1 MIEIR
6 NDRALIDGR
15 PCRFVPAEHIGGRI
29 EPTLIVLHDTASRLA
44 TDGVV
49 SYLKK
54 NPPKVSVHYVVGI
67 DGAIV
72 QMADCDV
79 KCNHAG
85 ESSWRGRKYCNGFAI
100 GIEIISPGKLVGRGN
115 EAVSW
120 FGQKFPLGTLTYHDG
135 PQHGG
140 PGWWLPYDKRQLDA
154 VEGLI
159 RALAIAYPT
168 ITDVAGHFEVSPG
181 RKVDPGPHFPLE
193 RMRAILWGRGA
204 PPVADLKRV
213 QQRLTELGY
222 HLGAVD
228 GHGGPRTEAATFSFQ
243 RQNDLAAT
251 GELDRETVARL
262 MGASA
267 KAFPIGA
274 REAVVEAG
282 AGAENSETLAGSAVV
297 KRGSEGT
304 GTLEL
309 VQGITS
315 PLADGQTLVAKVTA
329 ARSFGEAASSLVS
342 WAMSAPGLRTIV
354 VLGLCAAVWYGAHR
368 VQWARIRDFALG
380 RNVGG

>member
-6 NDRALIDGR
+6 NHRAYVDGR
-15 PCRFVPAEHIGGRI
+15 QCRFVPTEHVGGRI
-29 EPTLIVLHDTASRLA
+29 EPSLIVWHDTASRLA

-49 SYLKK
+49 SYLKN
-54 NPPKVSVHYVVGI
+54 NPSKVSAHFVIGL
-67 DGAIV
+67 DGELV
-72 QMADCDV
+72 QMADCDR
-79 KCNHAG
+79 KTNHAG
-85 ESSWRGRKYCNGFAI
+85 ESAWRGRRYCNGFGI
-100 GIEIISPGKLVGRGN
+100 GVEVLSPGKLVGRGA

-120 FGQKFPLGTLTYHDG
+120 FGQKFPLGMLTHHDG

-140 PGWWLPYDKRQLDA
+140 PGWWLPYDRRQLETA
-154 VEGLI
+154 E
-159 RALAIAYPT
+159 ALNGALVRAYPS
-168 ITDVAGHFEVSPG
+168 IIGVAGHFEVSPG

-193 RMRAILWGRGA
+193 RMRSILSSREA

-228 GHGGPRTEAATFSFQ
+228 GHTGPRTEAAVFSFQ
-243 RQNDLAAT
+243 RQNELAAT
-251 GELDRETVARL
+251 GELDRETVERL

-267 KAFPIGA
+267 KPFPTGN
-274 REAVVEAG
+274 REAAMEAG
-282 AGAENSETLAGSAVV
+282 ATIDGSETLAGSAVV

-304 GTLEL
+304 GTFEL